1 MKERFKILMEFIRFI
16 FISVPVFVGVF
27 TAIYV
32 GFFFYDIYNL
42 TKKLCKN
49 FSKQ

>member
-1 MKERFKILMEFIRFI
+1 MKERFNILLDFIRFI
-16 FISVPVFVGVF
+16 FIGFPVFLIVY
-27 TAIYV
+27 TIMHI

-42 TKKLCKN
+42 TKKIWKN